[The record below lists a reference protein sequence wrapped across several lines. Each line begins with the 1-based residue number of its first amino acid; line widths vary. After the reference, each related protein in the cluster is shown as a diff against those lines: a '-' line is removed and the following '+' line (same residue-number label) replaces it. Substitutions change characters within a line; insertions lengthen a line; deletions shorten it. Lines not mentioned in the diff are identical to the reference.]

1 MLLYFGTIVHYDH
14 MKVIGHRGAAGLAPE
29 NTIAAIQAGLAASV
43 DGIECDVRLTSDG
56 VFVLSHDEDLFR
68 TCNDPRK
75 IAELTLKEIQK
86 VRTANGEHGLPT
98 LEAVLEIIGTTP
110 LYIEAKDTGWADALS
125 RFLKHH
131 PKKKQCRI
139 ISFNHRE
146 LFAFTERLA
155 DVPVYAIERNSPF
168 DVFNTAR
175 VLGFAGVDLN
185 FWLLNPLTYW
195 LARLHKLEI
204 IVYTVNKPWMAA
216 FIRILYPKI
225 SITTN
230 YPNRMQRFRTHAP

>member
-1 MLLYFGTIVHYDH
+1 
-14 MKVIGHRGAAGLAPE
+14 MKVIGHRGAAGLEPE
-29 NTIAAIQAGLAASV
+29 NTIASVKAALNASV
-43 DGIECDVRLTSDG
+43 DGVECDVRLTRDG

-75 IAELTLKEIQK
+75 IADLTYKEVAKI
-86 VRTANGEHGLPT
+86 RTANGEHSIPS
-98 LEAVLEIIGTTP
+98 LEEVLAVVGATP
-110 LYIEAKDTGWADALS
+110 LYIEAKDTGWAEALAN
-125 RFLKHH
+125 FLKDH
-131 PKKKQCRI
+131 PKKEQCRV

-146 LFAFTERLA
+146 LFAFNERLPK
-155 DVPVYAIERNSPF
+155 VPVFAIERNSPF

-175 VLGFAGVDLN
+175 VLGFSGVDLN

-230 YPNRMQRFRTHAP
+230 YPNRMQHVRSHTS